1 MKLLLSSYSLEPFPL
16 EEVFLLAKEI
26 KADGL
31 ELVLMPAVFK
41 LGLENAKKLSQKH
54 GLPIVNIHQP
64 PWGALF
70 TGERGIKKLIREAQL
85 VGAENIVAHLATMRR
100 SFASPFF
107 DWIKAREKESG
118 VNIAFE
124 NAAPRGLESRPAYA
138 GHPEKLEKFVA
149 SRNINLTFDVA
160 KAFLKGIDP
169 YQFFQRNR
177 ANIKVIH
184 IHGFTRGG
192 HFHKGFF
199 GDEFDWA
206 GFMSFVR
213 KFDYQ
218 GAVTLEIF
226 PLHRWVYFGL
236 PAPSDFDR
244 ARGIIKENFEILRM
258 A

>member
-54 GLPIVNIHQP
+54 GLPILNLHQP
-64 PWGALF
+64 PWGVLF
-70 TGERGIKKLIREAQL
+70 TGQRGITRLIQKAQL
-85 VGAENIVAHLATMRR
+85 IGAKNIVAHLATMRR
-100 SFASPFF
+100 GFNSPFF
-107 DWIKAREKESG
+107 EWVKDVEKESG
-118 VNIAFE
+118 INIAFE
-124 NAAPRGLESRPAYA
+124 NAAPRGLENWPSYA
-138 GHPEKLEKFVA
+138 GQPERLEKFVA
-149 SRNINLTFDVA
+149 ARNIHLTFDVA

-169 YQFFQRNR
+169 YQFFQRHHP
-177 ANIKVIH
+177 NIKVIH
-184 IHGFTRGG
+184 IHGFSREGS
-192 HFHKGFF
+192 FHVGFF
-199 GDEFDWA
+199 GNEFDWA

-218 GAVTLEIF
+218 GVVTLEIF
-226 PLHRWVYFGL
+226 PLHRWVYFNR
-236 PAPSDFDR
+236 PSQSDFDR
-244 ARGIIKENFEILRM
+244 AKEIIRENFEILRR